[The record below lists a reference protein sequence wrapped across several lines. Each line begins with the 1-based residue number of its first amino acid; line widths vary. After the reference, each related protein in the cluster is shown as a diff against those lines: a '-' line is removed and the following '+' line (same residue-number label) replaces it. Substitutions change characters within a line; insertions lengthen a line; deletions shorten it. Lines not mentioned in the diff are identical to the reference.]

1 MEALLLPELTG
12 NVYDFSADNQQQIAV
27 KPRPRRLAGG
37 YLVGQDRAPGW
48 KAIGPWVVKDPTSG
62 GEPMAARRERL
73 GRAGEAML
81 PASSVA
87 WPSAGVARPCKGGQG
102 EGVGWAG
109 REVARQP

>member
-48 KAIGPWVVKDPTSG
+48 KAIGPWVVKDPASG
-62 GEPMAARRERL
+62 GEPMAAWRERL

-87 WPSAGVARPCKGGQG
+87 CPSADVAGPCKSG
-102 EGVGWAG
+102 EGAGVVWADVHVV
-109 REVARQP
+109 RK